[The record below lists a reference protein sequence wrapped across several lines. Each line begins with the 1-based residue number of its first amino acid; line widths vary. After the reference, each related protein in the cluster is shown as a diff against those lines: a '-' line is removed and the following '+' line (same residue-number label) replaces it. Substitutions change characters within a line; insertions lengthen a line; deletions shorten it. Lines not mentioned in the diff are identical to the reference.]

1 MQDYIKP
8 WYLKWWGLA
17 IISISILAL
26 CLLSAFGF
34 YIIDKASRLRQ
45 IEAYSGEKLIK
56 NTNLQPTDLSVLDLK
71 DNYRIGAANPKIT
84 MIVFADFT
92 CASCR
97 ESFTKFRRLSVD
109 YKNDVR
115 LIFVDYPVMSDNSTA
130 LALAA
135 RCAGEQGLFWS
146 LHDRFFIHKN
156 INSKKAV
163 FTLAEQTGADMIR
176 FKTCYESEKYL
187 PQIKSDFQDGLKLG
201 ISGTPTWFIN
211 GYRIE
216 GDMPEEM
223 MIGLVE
229 SLLK

>member
-1 MQDYIKP
+1 MQDYMKP
-8 WYLKWWGLA
+8 WYLQWWGLL

-34 YIIDKASRLRQ
+34 YIIDRIGRLKQ
-45 IEAYSGEKLIK
+45 MEAYSGEKLIK
-56 NTNLQPTDLSVLDLK
+56 NTNLQPSDLSALDLSNK
-71 DNYRIGAANPKIT
+71 YWIGAANPKIT
-84 MIVFADFT
+84 IIIFADFT
-92 CASCR
+92 CVSCR

-109 YKNDVR
+109 HKKDVR
-115 LIFVDYPVMSDNSTA
+115 LVFADYPVISDSSSA

-146 LHDRFFIHKN
+146 LHDRFFMHRN
-156 INSKKAV
+156 INSQNAI

-176 FKTCYESEKYL
+176 FKICYESEKYL
-187 PQIKSDFQDGLKLG
+187 PQIKSDFQEGLKLG

-223 MIGLVE
+223 MFGLVE